1 MSTGII
7 RVILLYIVVVFSLRI
22 MGKRQIGELQPSEF
36 AITLIIA
43 ELATIPMQDAKTPLI
58 NGIIP
63 IIILFSVEVFM
74 SYLLLKSRK
83 IRSMFTGTPLILIN
97 KGKIQQY
104 NLKRA
109 RINID
114 DLMEE
119 LRLKDY
125 PDIAQVQYAIMETNG
140 ELSIIPKSQQPTENN
155 DGLPL
160 TIIND
165 GQIDQKNM
173 DFLNLDENWI
183 DKTLDKYRINKI
195 EDIFI
200 MTVDEY
206 QNIYLEKK
214 RGEDV

>member
-200 MTVDEY
+200 MTVDESE
-206 QNIYLEKK
+206 YLS
-214 RGEDV
+214 

>member
-7 RVILLYIVVVFSLRI
+7 RVVLLYIVVVFSLRI

-74 SYLLLKSRK
+74 SYVLLKSRK

>member
-1 MSTGII
+1 
-7 RVILLYIVVVFSLRI
+7 
-22 MGKRQIGELQPSEF
+22 
-36 AITLIIA
+36 
-43 ELATIPMQDAKTPLI
+43 
-58 NGIIP
+58 
-63 IIILFSVEVFM
+63 
-74 SYLLLKSRK
+74 
-83 IRSMFTGTPLILIN
+83 MFTGTPLILIN

>member
-1 MSTGII
+1 MSNGII
-7 RVILLYIVVVFSLRI
+7 RVLLLYIVVVFSLRV

-43 ELATIPMQDAKTPLI
+43 ELATIPMQDAKIPLI
-58 NGIIP
+58 NGVIP
-63 IIILFSVEVFM
+63 IIILFSLEVFM
-74 SYLLLKSRK
+74 SYILLKSRK
-83 IRSMFTGTPLILIN
+83 IRSVFTGTPLILIN

-104 NLKRA
+104 NMKRA

-125 PDIAQVQYAIMETNG
+125 PDIAQIQYAIMETNG

-165 GQIDQKNM
+165 GQIDDKNM
-173 DFLNLDENWI
+173 RFLNLDENWLN
-183 DKTLDKYRINKI
+183 KTLDKYRINQI

>member
-7 RVILLYIVVVFSLRI
+7 RVVLLYIVVVFSLRI

>member
-1 MSTGII
+1 
-7 RVILLYIVVVFSLRI
+7 
-22 MGKRQIGELQPSEF
+22 
-36 AITLIIA
+36 
-43 ELATIPMQDAKTPLI
+43 
-58 NGIIP
+58 
-63 IIILFSVEVFM
+63 
-74 SYLLLKSRK
+74 
-83 IRSMFTGTPLILIN
+83 
-97 KGKIQQY
+97 
-104 NLKRA
+104 
-109 RINID
+109 
-114 DLMEE
+114 MEE

>member
-7 RVILLYIVVVFSLRI
+7 RVVLLYIVVVFSLRV

-63 IIILFSVEVFM
+63 IIILFSLEVFM
-74 SYLLLKSRK
+74 SYILLKSRK
-83 IRSMFTGTPLILIN
+83 IRSIFTGTPLILIN

-104 NLKRA
+104 NMKRA

-125 PDIAQVQYAIMETNG
+125 PDIAQIQYAIMETNG

-165 GQIDQKNM
+165 GQMDYKNM
-173 DFLNLDENWI
+173 RFLNLDENWI
-183 DKTLDKYRINKI
+183 YKILDKYRINNI
-195 EDIFI
+195 QEIFI